1 MALMLGRGVS
11 LGLAY
16 LGSFLGGSGA
26 WLGGGGLKGVI
37 LGPEVETSRV
47 GLGVSLGIWAKHCDL
62 GPSEMHAC

>member
-11 LGLAY
+11 QGLAY

-26 WLGGGGLKGVI
+26 WLGGRGLKGVI

-47 GLGVSLGIWAKHCDL
+47 GLGVPLGIWAKHCDP